1 MVSKDIT
8 RYNELLRS
16 WPLAPGFVASLE
28 LLAEIGNLFVI
39 GPEALK
45 ERLQRGGAGGG
56 GGGGVL
62 AGLGAERREL
72 KLFLMRREDSA
83 TIGVQSV
90 IAGL

>member
-16 WPLAPGFVASLE
+16 WPLAPGFAASLE
-28 LLAEIGNLFVI
+28 LLGEIGNLFVI

-45 ERLQRGGAGGG
+45 ERVRGGGAGGA
-56 GGGGVL
+56 L

-72 KLFLMRREDSA
+72 KAYLWKREDAA
-83 TIGVQSV
+83 TVGVQSV
-90 IAGL
+90 LAGL